1 VPEEE
6 VKEEEKGSSKLI
18 IIIAAVVVLGGGG
31 AAFMMMGG
39 GDKGAEEEAKSAPK
53 VEIELSKLKEDI
65 TISFQDEDSQ
75 NFLLISFS
83 YQTKTQ
89 ETKDYLDKKQP
100 LIRNLMNTYLLSL
113 EGRDIKAKDGITKV
127 KDRIFTVLSKVAE
140 KGDLGKEAGIEDV
153 YIEKYIIQ

>member
-1 VPEEE
+1 MPEEE

-18 IIIAAVVVLGGGG
+18 IIIAAVVVLGGG